1 MQESKEC
8 IDAGARKG
16 HAEDRSPRG
25 MFLPPYC
32 WLLLDDQTRS
42 RISHI
47 ECHRNMTKAEAIVYF
62 TNRGFTN
69 VRAD

>member
-1 MQESKEC
+1 MQVPERDTPKIVRQEGCFS
-8 IDAGARKG
+8 
-16 HAEDRSPRG
+16 
-25 MFLPPYC
+25 PPYC